1 MAERER
7 VTRRNHFLELIGDNA
22 AGGAERQID
31 GVGSTD
37 KERATCRRRGM

>member
-1 MAERER
+1 M
-7 VTRRNHFLELIGDNA
+7 RNHFLELIVNDA

-37 KERATCRRRGM
+37 KERATCRRKGM